1 MVILYRL
8 FISGNNV
15 KEPVVYH
22 CRDYNM
28 VREKLLVVHQ
38 IRLRL
43 YLIG

>member
-8 FISGNNV
+8 YISGNNV
-15 KEPVVYH
+15 GTEKEPVVYH

-38 IRLRL
+38 IRD
-43 YLIG
+43 YI